1 MKNSTKKLFLY
12 SAIIIGLFL
21 VLNNFAL
28 ALQARPDIDR
38 PLLLDPS
45 GGKEISK
52 GLQTTA
58 EEGFYYASESTNVF
72 RSIALLI
79 RYAGSFV
86 GLDFVIIIL
95 YAGFQ
100 WMTAGGNEDKIAKA
114 KKLLT
119 NGVIGVA
126 IVLLSLSIWVFIAE
140 NFISNIATED
150 NSTREMEEWEVM
162 CSPWDY
168 ECKCD
173 HGHDASCTPPP
184 PPPD

>member
-1 MKNSTKKLFLY
+1 MFRNPKIKRFFLY
-12 SAIIIGLFL
+12 SIIIIGLFL
-21 VLNNFAL
+21 ILNNVAL

-58 EEGFYYASESTNVF
+58 EEGFYYASERTNVF

-86 GLDFVIIIL
+86 GLVFVIVIL

-100 WMTAGGNEDKIAKA
+100 WMTAGGNEEKVSKS
-114 KKLLT
+114 KKLLI

-140 NFISNIATED
+140 NIISNIAEED
-150 NSTREMEEWEVM
+150 RSTGDVKEWERE
-162 CSPWDY
+162 CDPFNLDCRCQHGDY
-168 ECKCD
+168 T
-173 HGHDASCTPPP
+173 SCI
-184 PPPD
+184 D

>member
-1 MKNSTKKLFLY
+1 MFYNSKAKKLLLY
-12 SAIIIGLFL
+12 SAIIFGLFL
-21 VLNNFAL
+21 MLGNSVL

-58 EEGFYYASESTNVF
+58 EEGFYYASERTNVF

-86 GLDFVIIIL
+86 GLVFVIIIL

-100 WMTAGGNEDKIAKA
+100 WMTAGGNEEKVSKA

-119 NGVIGVA
+119 NGVIGVG

-140 NFISNIATED
+140 NFIANIAEED
-150 NSTREMEEWEVM
+150 RSTGDVEEWERA
-162 CSPWDY
+162 CSPLDLD
-168 ECKCD
+168 CRCD
-173 HGHDASCTPPP
+173 HGDYTSCI
-184 PPPD
+184 D